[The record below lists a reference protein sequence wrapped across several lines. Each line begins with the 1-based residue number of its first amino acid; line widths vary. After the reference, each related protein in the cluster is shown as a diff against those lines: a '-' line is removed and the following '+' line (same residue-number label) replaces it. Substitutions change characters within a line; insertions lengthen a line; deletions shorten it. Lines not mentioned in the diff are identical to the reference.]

1 MVSDPYMSISIPVE
15 TFQSRYRCC
24 NCLHVRTGTLLLAI
38 FQIIVHFVVI
48 AILTAA
54 LGRSTRLRDDVEYV
68 ALSVSVMSFIQWE
81 RFTAESVGGPP
92 ASPKVVTTPDPIHP
106 IPSESAIEVSIPA
119 TTVRP
124 GQYTRTV
131 KFFMNAGEEY
141 VAIAVTLVS
150 LLFSIMMLI
159 GTVYCRPYY
168 LLPYCCVQ
176 FLDLFVTS
184 LSVVG
189 YYTYLPETG
198 ALTRPR
204 LAISIVVILA
214 GILLLG
220 LKAYL
225 LGMVWLC
232 YKFLLRL
239 SAGLEQGTGF
249 SFAAGSLP
257 LSNSLCHRLGLHH
270 YVTDSRPSTHSPSG
284 DRGFLSPS
292 LTDRSIPSS
301 RRIVM
306 LFRGPT
312 SASVTTASGEMVSE
326 EHCMP
331 PKYEDVLAM
340 PSNAYGPPPYESIVE
355 ENAVITMQPNNLGES
370 PSPTQVSS
378 IQEQDQGRE
387 GTEQ

>member
-1 MVSDPYMSISIPVE
+1 MSISIPIE

-38 FQIIVHFVVI
+38 FQIIIHFVVI

-81 RFTAESVGGPP
+81 RFTAEPINPP
-92 ASPKVVTTPDPIHP
+92 TFRKVITTPDPLHP
-106 IPSESAIEVSIPA
+106 LPAEHAIEASVQS

-141 VAIAVTLVS
+141 VAIAVTLLS

-159 GTVYCRPYY
+159 GTIYCRPYY

-204 LAISIVVILA
+204 LALSIVVILA

-220 LKAYL
+220 LKAYM
-225 LGMVWLC
+225 LGIVWLC

-257 LSNSLCHRLGLHH
+257 LSNSLCRRLGLNH
-270 YVTDSRPSTHSPSG
+270 YVTDSRPPTHSPPG
-284 DRGFLSPS
+284 DRGLLSAS
-292 LTDRSIPSS
+292 LTGRSRPSS

-312 SASVTTASGEMVSE
+312 SHSVTTASGEVVSE
-326 EHCMP
+326 DPCMP

-355 ENAVITMQPNNLGES
+355 ESAVTTQPNNLGES
-370 PSPTQVSS
+370 PSPTPASGV
-378 IQEQDQGRE
+378 QEHNQGCE
-387 GTEQ
+387 GAEQ